1 MLFWRCLIS
10 AEKRCSEIMSKIP
23 SPCIGVCK
31 YKRDNH
37 CIGCSMNK
45 DQKKMFKSLKKAR
58 MKQAFIKML
67 CAQQETLGG
76 YGHWEKAY
84 DRKRGKGAHRPMAET

>member
-1 MLFWRCLIS
+1 M
-10 AEKRCSEIMSKIP
+10 AKIP

-31 YKRDNH
+31 YKRGSH

-45 DQKKMFKSLKKAR
+45 DQKKIFKSLKKAR
-58 MKQAFIKML
+58 MKQAFLKML

-84 DRKRGKGAHRPMAET
+84 DRKCCKETPPPIGET

>member
-1 MLFWRCLIS
+1 MV
-10 AEKRCSEIMSKIP
+10 KIP

-31 YKRDNH
+31 YKRDDH
-37 CIGCSMNK
+37 CIGCSMNR
-45 DQKKMFKSLKKAR
+45 DQKKIYKSLKKAR

-67 CAQQETLGG
+67 CGQQQALGG

-84 DRKRGKGAHRPMAET
+84 TLKCQKDTSKRVFET

>member
-1 MLFWRCLIS
+1 M
-10 AEKRCSEIMSKIP
+10 AKIP

-31 YKRDNH
+31 YKRGDQ

-45 DQKKMFKSLKKAR
+45 DQKKIFKSLKKAR

-84 DRKRGKGAHRPMAET
+84 DRKCRKETPEPMAET

>member
-1 MLFWRCLIS
+1 MT
-10 AEKRCSEIMSKIP
+10 AKIP

-31 YKRDNH
+31 YKRGDH

-45 DQKKMFKSLKKAR
+45 DQKKIFKSLKKDR

-67 CAQQETLGG
+67 CAQQDSLGG
-76 YGHWEKAY
+76 YGHWETAY
-84 DRKRGKGAHRPMAET
+84 DRKCRNEKPVPMAET

>member
-1 MLFWRCLIS
+1 
-10 AEKRCSEIMSKIP
+10 
-23 SPCIGVCK
+23 
-31 YKRDNH
+31 
-37 CIGCSMNK
+37 
-45 DQKKMFKSLKKAR
+45 MFKSLKKAR

>member
-1 MLFWRCLIS
+1 
-10 AEKRCSEIMSKIP
+10 
-23 SPCIGVCK
+23 
-31 YKRDNH
+31 
-37 CIGCSMNK
+37 MNK